1 MNTRKGGP
9 YYQTNTDLDGADT
22 KISPR
27 KATRPVRPRCRTTL
41 RTPRMIN

>member
-1 MNTRKGGP
+1 VNTPKGGP

-27 KATRPVRPRCRTTL
+27 KATPPGYDHGAALHCVRL
-41 RTPRMIN
+41 G